1 MEWFKE
7 TIELK
12 STLTTALGPVLNQA
26 PVFDLYKFMTIMNV
40 KAGIDTQHFSSS
52 YNFTWAK
59 FSNSVPTVWYLDN
72 VTKWHV
78 HVMCHTGVTWSQL
91 GWMGFQDCIWKCT
104 DNSQIKQTS
113 SKETPQKIEHKI
125 AYLWKMQD
133 CRVVEE
139 VWPFFQFFRG
149 YHASSTFFWIL
160 APFRDMQFRP

>member
-78 HVMCHTGVTWSQL
+78 HVMCHTGCSRDWRQARVYLTTWPSVMCDSQ
-91 GWMGFQDCIWKCT
+91 WC
-104 DNSQIKQTS
+104 TS
-113 SKETPQKIEHKI
+113 SVCHNVTYCHANYRLAAAFRIILNVKTVFYCLL
-125 AYLWKMQD
+125 YLSWAEQNNQTIMFVMQNMK
-133 CRVVEE
+133 
-139 VWPFFQFFRG
+139 P
-149 YHASSTFFWIL
+149 
-160 APFRDMQFRP
+160 